1 MVVGKNG
8 YTLAFLAGIGW
19 GTIGIISYYLGKTG
33 IGPFEVAFLRLFFA
47 FLIMF
52 LFYFITDKEKVRIEK
67 KEFKHAILI
76 GVISQGVMSLA
87 MYKCISMT
95 STTVGIMMVCLG
107 PLFTALLSRI
117 FFSEKITLF
126 KGLALFLA
134 LYGASLV
141 VTGGNFSKLQTNG
154 AGLLVGLLSAL
165 AFGSFPILRKKIPE
179 ELNFTGILMYSF
191 LIGSIFT
198 FPMLDI
204 KILLKTFSLNTIIFS
219 ILLGLI
225 PTVFS
230 YTIYSMSLKFI
241 TPTKASIIS
250 LVELP
255 AAAII
260 GHFFLR
266 EYLVTISIIGIII
279 LLAGITI
286 SKIEI
291 PRRRN
296 IFKTKY

>member
-1 MVVGKNG
+1 
-8 YTLAFLAGIGW
+8 
-19 GTIGIISYYLGKTG
+19 
-33 IGPFEVAFLRLFFA
+33 
-47 FLIMF
+47 
-52 LFYFITDKEKVRIEK
+52 
-67 KEFKHAILI
+67 
-76 GVISQGVMSLA
+76 

-141 VTGGNFSKLQTNG
+141 VTGGDFSELKTNG

-179 ELNFTGILMYSF
+179 NFNFTGILMYSF

-204 KILLKTFSLNTIIFS
+204 KILLKTFSTHTIIFS
-219 ILLGLI
+219 LLLGLV
-225 PTVFS
+225 PSVLS

-266 EYLVTISIIGIII
+266 EYLLAVNIIGIVI
-279 LLAGITI
+279 LLGGIII

-291 PRRRN
+291 PRRKN

>member
-1 MVVGKNG
+1 MEKNG

-33 IGPFEVAFLRLFFA
+33 IGPFEIAFLRLFSA
-47 FLIMF
+47 FLMMF
-52 LFYFITDKEKVRIEK
+52 IFYFITDKEKVRIEK

-76 GVISQGVMSLA
+76 GVISQGIMSLA

-107 PLFTALLSRI
+107 PLFTAILSRI
-117 FFSEKITLF
+117 FFHEKITLF

-134 LYGASLV
+134 LYGAFLV
-141 VTGGNFSKLQTNG
+141 VTGGVFSKLQTNRT
-154 AGLLVGLLSAL
+154 GLLVGLLSAL
-165 AFGSFPILRKKIPE
+165 AFGSFPILRKRISE
-179 ELNFTGILMYSF
+179 EFNLTGILMYSF

-204 KILLKTFSLNTIIFS
+204 KLLLKTFSLNTIIFS

-230 YTIYSMSLKFI
+230 YTIYSMALKFI

-266 EYLVTISIIGIII
+266 EYLLTVSIIGIII
-279 LLAGITI
+279 LLTGIAI

-291 PRRRN
+291 PRGKN

>member
-1 MVVGKNG
+1 MEKKG
-8 YTLAFLAGIGW
+8 YTFAFLAGVGW

-47 FLIMF
+47 FLMMF
-52 LFYFITDKEKVRIEK
+52 IFYFITDKEKISIK
-67 KEFKHAILI
+67 KEELKHAILI
-76 GVISQGVMSLA
+76 GIISQGIMSLA

-107 PLFTALLSRI
+107 PLFTAILSRI
-117 FFSEKITLF
+117 FFYEKITLF
-126 KGLALFLA
+126 TGLALFLS

-141 VTGGNFSKLQTNG
+141 VTGGDFSKLKTNG
-154 AGLLVGLLSAL
+154 VGLLVGLLSAL
-165 AFGSFPILRKKIPE
+165 AFGSFPILRKRIPE
-179 ELNFTGILMYSF
+179 EFNFTGILMYSF

-198 FPMLDI
+198 FPMLDT
-204 KILLKTFSLNTIIFS
+204 KILLKTFSPNTVIFS

-225 PTVFS
+225 PSVFS

-241 TPTKASIIS
+241 TPTKASLIS

-266 EYLVTISIIGIII
+266 EYLLTVNMIGIII
-279 LLAGITI
+279 LLAGIVI

-291 PRRRN
+291 PRKTN

>member
-1 MVVGKNG
+1 MEKKG
-8 YTLAFLAGIGW
+8 YSFAFLAGIGW
-19 GTIGIISYYLGKTG
+19 GTIGIISYYLRNTG
-33 IGPFEVAFLRLFFA
+33 IGPFEVAFLRLFSA
-47 FLIMF
+47 FLMMF
-52 LFYFITDKEKVRIEK
+52 IFYFMTDKEKINIK
-67 KEFKHAILI
+67 KVELKHAILI
-76 GVISQGVMSLA
+76 GIISQGTMSLA

-141 VTGGNFSKLQTNG
+141 VTGGDFSKLQTNG

-179 ELNFTGILMYSF
+179 NFNFTGILMYSF

-204 KILLKTFSLNTIIFS
+204 KILLKTFTLNTLIFS
-219 ILLGLI
+219 LLLGLV
-225 PTVFS
+225 PSVLS

-255 AAAII
+255 TAAII
-260 GHFFLR
+260 GHFFLK
-266 EYLVTISIIGIII
+266 EYLLAVNIIGIVI
-279 LLAGITI
+279 LLGGITI

-291 PRRRN
+291 PRGEN

>member
-1 MVVGKNG
+1 MEKKG
-8 YTLAFLAGIGW
+8 YTFAFLAGVGW

-33 IGPFEVAFLRLFFA
+33 IGPFEIAFLRLFFG

-52 LFYFITDKEKVRIEK
+52 SFYFIRDRQKISIK
-67 KEFKHAILI
+67 KEELKHAIII
-76 GVISQGVMSLA
+76 GIISQGIMSLA
-87 MYKCISMT
+87 LYQCISMT

-107 PLFTALLSRI
+107 PLFTAILSRI

-126 KGLALFLA
+126 KGLALFSS

-141 VTGGNFSKLQTNG
+141 VTGGDFSKLKTNG

-165 AFGSFPILRKKIPE
+165 AFGSFPILKKSIPE
-179 ELNFTGILMYSF
+179 KFNFTGILMYSF

-198 FPMLDI
+198 LPMLDT

-225 PTVFS
+225 PTFLS

-241 TPTKASIIS
+241 TPTKASITG

-255 AAAII
+255 TTAII
-260 GHFFLR
+260 GYFFLG
-266 EYLVTISIIGIII
+266 EYLLTLNIIGIII
-279 LLAGITI
+279 LLTGIVV

-291 PRRRN
+291 PREK
-296 IFKTKY
+296 IFLK